1 MVVVNQG
8 FVTAKTLLQRNLA
21 APGLKDIPKPFW
33 PATEGYRRMIT
44 LGVNVSYASTEAMV
58 QQIDDP
64 VLREYDKDNA
74 CARSLR
80 RSRASL
86 FHEFAKRLAACWRG
100 GSHLRPVVEGRT
112 CQPRR
117 YLRA

>member
-1 MVVVNQG
+1 LRLDDKENAMVVVNQG

-64 VLREYDKDNA
+64 VLREYEKIMV
-74 CARSLR
+74 ARAL
-80 RSRASL
+80 L
-86 FHEFAKRLAACWRG
+86 G
-100 GSHLRPVVEGRT
+100 VPV
-112 CQPRR
+112 RR
-117 YLRA
+117 YFMKLPSGSSLVSEADPTYDQF